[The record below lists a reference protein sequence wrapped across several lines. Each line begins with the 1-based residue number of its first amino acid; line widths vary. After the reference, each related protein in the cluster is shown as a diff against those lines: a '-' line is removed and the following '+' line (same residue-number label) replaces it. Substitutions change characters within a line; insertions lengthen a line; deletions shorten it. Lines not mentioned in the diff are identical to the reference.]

1 MHIYICITQEVHKRV
16 WNRIP
21 EAQNPIWTF
30 RLLVQVIS
38 VESKKSKYTS
48 LFRFS
53 EDSHVD
59 LFFDV
64 TLLHH
69 YWSYCVLCLSRKV
82 VLCGCFFLCI
92 FSLVDHWIAGRK
104 YWPTTDRWTFCH
116 NLHALSTHRHS
127 IYFRKEK

>member
-1 MHIYICITQEVHKRV
+1 MLVGVAFLPPSFPPSRTQAFYIIKWQNCLNICNRVYIREFETGSLKPKTQFEPSDC
-16 WNRIP
+16 WI
-21 EAQNPIWTF
+21 
-30 RLLVQVIS
+30 RLFLSLSI
-38 VESKKSKYTS
+38 ESKKSKYTS

-104 YWPTTDRWTFCH
+104 Y
-116 NLHALSTHRHS
+116 
-127 IYFRKEK
+127 

>member
-1 MHIYICITQEVHKRV
+1 MQQDPWSPKPDLNLQIAGSGSLFH
-16 WNRIP
+16 
-21 EAQNPIWTF
+21 F
-30 RLLVQVIS
+30 LLNQ
-38 VESKKSKYTS
+38 KKSKYTS

-92 FSLVDHWIAGRK
+92 FSLVDHWITGRK
-104 YWPTTDRWTFCH
+104 YWPTTDGWTFCH

-127 IYFRKEK
+127 IYIRTVSSLCMTGLN